1 MLPGVYLAKRANGTI
16 FYRAS
21 FTYQNKHISLGSF
34 QTEEL
39 AHQAYLEARL
49 LTSSK
54 ADISSYSS
62 ANSVLS
68 FEKWVVLIN
77 FRDNQMYFKTPIY
90 LYPKYFI
97 YYLDSHTELKF
108 DVDDL
113 FYYANHK
120 IMRRKGHLFVA
131 DYGMQ
136 VTILSRYG
144 IKNHAVAGKDY
155 VFINGDSYDFR
166 YNNIQI
172 INRYYGVSRELH
184 SARNIYIAKIHI
196 RGDYIIG
203 RYSSETDA
211 AIAYNKAAD
220 ILRANGC
227 PKNYAHNYI
236 ENFSATEYTTAYN
249 RIKISSNILQMTF

>member
-1 MLPGVYLAKRANGTI
+1 MLPGVYIAKKANGTT
-16 FYRAS
+16 FYRSS

-39 AHQAYLEARL
+39 AHQAYQEARL
-49 LTSSK
+49 LTGSK

-113 FYYANHK
+113 FYYSNHK

-172 INRYYGVSRELH
+172 INRYYGVSHELH
-184 SARNIYIAKIHI
+184 SGRNIYIAKIHI

-220 ILRANGC
+220 ILRAHGC

-236 ENFSATEYTTAYN
+236 ENFSATEYASAYN
-249 RIKISSNILQMTF
+249 RIKISSNILQITF